1 MKTYRGQ
8 IYSTL
13 SFGLGLLLATVL
25 PCKWVL
31 IISLIATVF
40 LAWSICRR

>member
-1 MKTYRGQ
+1 MKTYRCQ

-13 SFGLGLLLATVL
+13 TFGLGLLVATVL
-25 PCKWVL
+25 PTKWVL

-40 LAWSICRR
+40 LAWSICKR